1 VPEPTATHTVEVVL
15 GRPVDAWSG
24 PVLRF
29 WAGLGALAGE
39 AAQER
44 LPQVVCVLRD
54 AGGEVAG
61 VSSVFPA
68 DVELIG
74 GRRFWIYRRLL
85 HPELPPG
92 DADRTLLRAAFAAL
106 EAEFDPDAGAGPIGL
121 CLLLGPEERRR
132 RPEAEWQDPRILYAG
147 YLPDGRQV
155 RFGYVAGAR
164 IDGPARG

>member
-1 VPEPTATHTVEVVL
+1 VPEPIATHTVEVVR
-15 GRPVDAWSG
+15 GRPVANWSG

-29 WAGLGALAGE
+29 WAGLGALEGA

-54 AGGEVAG
+54 GGGHVTG
-61 VSSVFPA
+61 VNSVFPA
-68 DVELIG
+68 DVQLIG

-85 HPELPPG
+85 HPSLSSG
-92 DADRTLLRAAFAAL
+92 DADRALLRAAFAAL
-106 EAEFDPDAGAGPIGL
+106 EAELNPDAGGPLGL

-132 RPEAEWQDPRILYAG
+132 RPEAEWQDPRIVYAG

-155 RFGYVAGAR
+155 RIGYFAGAR